1 LKKNAKSRKI
11 GEKGVKSC
19 NLIDLVDDGLQSVM
33 TYVYIGSRM
42 QLLDSYMTKS
52 FLNQ

>member
-1 LKKNAKSRKI
+1 MKVKI
-11 GEKGVKSC
+11 R
-19 NLIDLVDDGLQSVM
+19 LICVDYDLQSAV

-52 FLNQ
+52 FLNK